1 MTLQCIAIDDEPLAL
16 KKIEGY
22 CARISTINLAATFT
36 NPIDSIAFLQQNT
49 IHLIFLDI
57 QMDGLTGIELLE
69 TLNTTPKIIIT
80 TAFDQY
86 ALQSY
91 EFDVADYLLK
101 PYSFARFLAAVNKS
115 QAQII
120 GSILPLRTETH
131 SDFLESDFF
140 FVKEGNQI
148 RKINLADILY
158 VEGMKEYLGIYT
170 PFGRVVTMS
179 SFKRIE
185 EMLPASLFVRV
196 HRSFL
201 IALRKIDRIE
211 SHSVF
216 IGLKEIPLGDT
227 YKSAFIGKIKQ
238 YLR

>member
-16 KKIEGY
+16 QKIEGY
-22 CARISTINLAATFT
+22 CARIPYVNLVATFT
-36 NPIDSIAFLQQNT
+36 NPIDSIGFLQQNQ
-49 IHLIFLDI
+49 IHIMFLDI

-69 TLNTTPKIIIT
+69 TLSSTPKVVIT
-80 TAFDQY
+80 TAFDQF
-86 ALQSY
+86 ALKSY

-115 QAQII
+115 HAQIN
-120 GSILPLRTETH
+120 GSMVPSRIEMRSEAA
-131 SDFLESDFF
+131 ESDFF
-140 FVKEGNQI
+140 FVKDGNQM
-148 RKINLADILY
+148 RKINLDDILFI
-158 VEGMKEYLGIYT
+158 EGMKEYLGIFT
-170 PFGRVVTMS
+170 THGRVVTMS

-185 EMLPASLFVRV
+185 EILPASLFVRV

-227 YKSAFIGKIKQ
+227 YKSAFLDKINH
-238 YLR
+238 YRH